1 MSTAV
6 PTPATI
12 NSSSTSNKKVVAVSG
27 ERVQAG
33 TLNLPVSQAISIPH
47 DIKHEILTVPSSST
61 PAFGSYFNVD
71 VRDINLIL
79 HNITLM
85 FVTGAVIGSSGM
97 VGCFNPAYHWIN
109 HIDIVQAIVIIQTV
123 YGEQQFLMNQILE
136 FDEDRLAINNMA
148 GNYSSVAQRTALSS
162 QTATNTYYATLRTY
176 FDEAQMNLLTSA
188 HNIQLR
194 VFMEPLA
201 NCFAVSSGTLT
212 SCAINSCSAIC
223 SVSRLDTQTSQ
234 QRLGDM
240 MARGQHHI
248 FHDLNYFNF
257 TIPTGTK
264 RSTTILSGIVGNV
277 SSLFFTVRASTATNQ
292 KWVFKQIE
300 SFALTNSGS
309 TNIVGGQDLQASLCA
324 NLLNQKWCKSSY
336 NTETAF
342 GTNDQSANF
351 YCWSFSA
358 DCVSSLTNG
367 QALGTYKFAGQEQLI
382 INLPTAYAGQLQV
395 DCYANIQM
403 VLHSTA
409 SSVKKEAL

>member
-1 MSTAV
+1 MSSAV

-47 DIKHEILTVPSSST
+47 DIKHEILTVPSSSN
-61 PAFGSYFNVD
+61 PAFGSYFNLD
-71 VRDINLIL
+71 IRDINLIL

-109 HIDIVQAIVIIQTV
+109 HIDIVQAGVILQTV
-123 YGEQQFLMNQILE
+123 YGDQQFLINQLLE
-136 FDEDRLAINNMA
+136 YDEDRLAINNMA
-148 GNYSSVAQRTALSS
+148 GNYASVAQRTQLSS
-162 QTATNTYYATLRTY
+162 QTTTNTFYVNLRTY
-176 FDEAQMNLLTSA
+176 FDEANMNLLTSA

-194 VFMEPLA
+194 VFMNPLD

-212 SCAINSCSAIC
+212 SCSINSCSAIC
-223 SVSRLDTQTSQ
+223 SVSRLDQVTSQ

-248 FHDLNYFNF
+248 FHDLNYFPF
-257 TIPTGTK
+257 TIPAGTK
-264 RSTTILSGIVGNV
+264 KSTTILSGIVGNV
-277 SSLFFTVRASTATNQ
+277 SSLFFTVRASTTTNQ
-292 KWVFKQIE
+292 KWIFKQIE

-324 NLLNQKWCKSSY
+324 NLLNSKWCKSSY
-336 NTETAF
+336 NTETSF
-342 GTNDQSANF
+342 GTNDNSANF
-351 YCWSFSA
+351 YCWGFSA
-358 DCVSSLTNG
+358 DPVSSLSNG
-367 QALGTYKFAGQEQLI
+367 QALGTYKFTGQEQLVI
-382 INLPTAYAGQLQV
+382 TLPSAYAGQLVV
-395 DCYANIQM
+395 DVYANLQM
-403 VLHSTA
+403 VLHSTV